1 VTIPGPFRK
10 PGFSPIPLAPV
21 RSRFQEAV
29 RDASSADA
37 AVISRNETSMSL
49 TTPEDTLEFYVLA
62 VLTLYLQLPDTPP
75 SASPL
80 DEAWAR
86 LFFQRGIPLGVMEA
100 ALLLGSLR
108 RRARLPDAPPLAG
121 IRSLAYFQPILEELS
136 RTPVSESYRATL
148 RLQLQR
154 LCGPQPTSQVSP
166 TEG

>member
-1 VTIPGPFRK
+1 MTIPGQLRNLS
-10 PGFSPIPLAPV
+10 FSPLPLATL
-21 RSRFQEAV
+21 RGRFQGAV
-29 RDASSADA
+29 CAAIFADA
-37 AVISRNETSMSL
+37 AVISRNETPMSL
-49 TTPEDTLEFYVLA
+49 TIPEDTREFYVLA
-62 VLTLYLQLPDTPP
+62 VLTFYIELPDTPA

-86 LFFQRGIPLGVMEA
+86 LFYQRGIPLGVMEA

-121 IRSLAYFQPILEELS
+121 IRSLAYFQPIIEELS

-154 LCGPQPTSQVSP
+154 LCGPRPTSQLSP

>member
-1 VTIPGPFRK
+1 
-10 PGFSPIPLAPV
+10 
-21 RSRFQEAV
+21 
-29 RDASSADA
+29 
-37 AVISRNETSMSL
+37 MSL
-49 TTPEDTLEFYVLA
+49 TTPQETREFYVLA
-62 VLTLYLQLPDTPP
+62 VLTFYIELPDTPP

-86 LFFQRGIPLGVMEA
+86 LFHQRSIPLGVVEA

-121 IRSLAYFQPILEELS
+121 IRSLAYFQPIIEELS

-148 RLQLQR
+148 RLKLQR
-154 LCGPQPTSQVSP
+154 LCGPQPTSQISP